1 MAGLNRP
8 PSQVKQGRNGCSCP
22 AQGRLMGR
30 AQRLMDPRHSRF
42 VHRQDWSGRSGTPAI
57 CALAHKAWV
66 CPHLCPCCP
75 SGPGSCPPGSPRPT
89 HRARVQMFKAGKYK
103 PLGAW
108 PMWKRR
114 YPWHA
119 HEQAGD
125 SRESHSQG
133 LGLGRQ
139 PLLHALTL
147 LEAAQPSM

>member
-1 MAGLNRP
+1 
-8 PSQVKQGRNGCSCP
+8 
-22 AQGRLMGR
+22 
-30 AQRLMDPRHSRF
+30 
-42 VHRQDWSGRSGTPAI
+42 
-57 CALAHKAWV
+57 
-66 CPHLCPCCP
+66 
-75 SGPGSCPPGSPRPT
+75 
-89 HRARVQMFKAGKYK
+89 MFKAGKYK

-147 LEAAQPSM
+147 LEAAQPSMRQAGCVKHSDAGCLPCTPQQARVCTSAHQTSA